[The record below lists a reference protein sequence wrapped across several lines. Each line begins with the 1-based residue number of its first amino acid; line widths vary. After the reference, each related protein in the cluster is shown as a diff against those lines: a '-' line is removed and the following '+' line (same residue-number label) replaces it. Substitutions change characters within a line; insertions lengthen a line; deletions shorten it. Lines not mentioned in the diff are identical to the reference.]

1 MRPLITHIDSAR
13 NGFISNLRGTRDLED
28 SISVKPKLSG
38 RKTTTPRTL
47 STKDST
53 KDTDTSASLNP
64 RRNYILAALPDE
76 EYTRLAPHLEL
87 VELPRGEILYRFG
100 EHLKYAYFP
109 TTATAALL
117 CTMDDGTSVEVA
129 VVGHEGIL
137 GISTFLGSS
146 GALTQATVLNPGFG
160 YRINAK
166 VLKQEASDYRGSFQ
180 PILMRYTQTLI
191 AQMAQTTGCIRRHTV
206 EQQLCRWLLL
216 NFDRVP
222 SGNLEMTQELIANML
237 GVRRES
243 ITEVAGKLQLAG
255 LISYSRG
262 HIEVLDRP
270 GLETQACEC
279 YNVVKKE
286 LCRLHS
292 ELVPNC
298 HANSTHIHATNS
310 RLATA

>member
-1 MRPLITHIDSAR
+1 MRPLVTHMDTACNR
-13 NGFISNLRGTRDLED
+13 FISNLRRTRNQGD
-28 SISVKPKLSG
+28 SISVKPKLNG
-38 RKTTTPRTL
+38 RKTATPRTL
-47 STKDST
+47 TTEDS
-53 KDTDTSASLNP
+53 DTSEPLNP
-64 RRNYILAALPDE
+64 CHNYILAALREE
-76 EYTRLAPHLEL
+76 EYARVAPHLEW
-87 VELPRGEILYRFG
+87 VELPRGEVLYRFG
-100 EHLKYAYFP
+100 EQLKYAYFP
-109 TTATAALL
+109 TTATVSLL
-117 CTMDDGTSVEVA
+117 CAMDDGTSVEVA

-137 GISTFLGSS
+137 GISTFLGGS
-146 GALTQATVLNPGFG
+146 GALTQATVLNPGYG

-166 VLKQEASDYRGSFQ
+166 VLKQEASDYSGSFQ
-180 PILMRYTQTLI
+180 PLLMRYIQTLI

-243 ITEVAGKLQLAG
+243 ITEVAGKLQVAG

-279 YNVVKKE
+279 YKVVKKE
-286 LCRLHS
+286 LCRLYS
-292 ELVPNC
+292 ELVPSG
-298 HANSTHIHATNS
+298 HVTSTHIHVPAS
-310 RLATA
+310 RIASA

>member
-1 MRPLITHIDSAR
+1 MRPLITHIDTAR
-13 NGFISNLRGTRDLED
+13 NGYIPKLRSTRDEED
-28 SISVKPKLSG
+28 NISVKPKVNV
-38 RKTTTPRTL
+38 RKTLTPRPL
-47 STKDST
+47 PIKNSDRSE
-53 KDTDTSASLNP
+53 ALNP
-64 RRNYILAALPDE
+64 CRNFILAALPE
-76 EYTRLAPHLEL
+76 TEYARLAPHLER

-100 EHLKYAYFP
+100 EQLKYAYFP

-137 GISTFLGSS
+137 GISTFLGTS
-146 GALTQATVLNPGFG
+146 GALTQATVLHPGVA

-166 VLKQEASDYRGSFQ
+166 VLKQEASNYHGSF
-180 PILMRYTQTLI
+180 PGLLMRYTQTLI

-222 SGNLEMTQELIANML
+222 SGNLEMTQELMANML

-262 HIEVLDRP
+262 HIEVLDRS

-279 YNVVKKE
+279 YKVVKKE

-292 ELVPNC
+292 ELVPC
-298 HANSTHIHATNS
+298 CHATNTHRHTPNNHIAS
-310 RLATA
+310 A